1 MKTEVK
7 KKWLKALRSGKYEQG
22 RGQLRFNN
30 EFCCL
35 GVLACVVDRD
45 EKTWYAEDGGFGY
58 EASQQ
63 QRLTG
68 RLSRAT
74 VNQLI
79 RMNDTD
85 SKSFKAI
92 ANWIDKNVQA
102 GRGRPRKFVKKAA

>member
-35 GVLACVVDRD
+35 GVLACVVDP
-45 EKTWYAEDGGFGY
+45 EAKTWRYEDGQVGPF
-58 EASQQ
+58 AA
-63 QRLTG
+63 QR
-68 RLSRAT
+68 RLIGKLSN
-74 VNQLI
+74 VNIDRLI
-79 RMNDTD
+79 DLNDTQG
-85 SKSFKAI
+85 KSFKSI